1 MKYASEIIELMSA
14 YPDRIWRISHL
25 IRAVRPAAK
34 GKERVTVHHA
44 VLRVLNELERTG
56 HVSHERPQFNG
67 SFSRFRWKT
76 VTRTSENRN
85 TQSPKPVLEPVH

>member
-14 YPDRIWRISHL
+14 YPERIWRISHL
-25 IRAVRPAAK
+25 IRAVRPNAT
-34 GKERVTVHHA
+34 GNTRNSVHRA
-44 VLRVLNELERTG
+44 VLRVLNELESTG
-56 HVSHERPQFNG
+56 HVTHERPQFNG

-76 VTRTSENRN
+76 TTRSSENHD